1 MQVVGDDL
9 LVTNPT
15 RVQTAI
21 EKKACNALLLKV
33 CGPCIPCNLRG
44 LQRDDKRAISAPA
57 LALLH

>member
-1 MQVVGDDL
+1 MQVVGDDI

-33 CGPCIPCNLRG
+33 CGTCIACNLLG
-44 LQRDDKRAISAPA
+44 LQRVTSAPSIA
-57 LALLH
+57 FLH